1 MRQQKWF
8 SNSELIFAGERRNLC
23 FGGVDMTKWSGSCVQ
38 FLGQRLALWT
48 VQLQAYPFSY
58 CWQAG
63 LSLRFRVT
71 SLLAPRYE
79 A

>member
-1 MRQQKWF
+1 
-8 SNSELIFAGERRNLC
+8 
-23 FGGVDMTKWSGSCVQ
+23 MTKWSGSFVQ

-63 LSLRFRVT
+63 LSLRFRVA